1 MRMRVATWNINSV
14 RLRLPLVL
22 RFLSE
27 QKPDV
32 LCLQE
37 LKAREAAVPREEIAA
52 AGYAWTAI
60 RGEPGYNGVLTASR
74 IPIRASGHHDF
85 CGRGDARH
93 VEVELENG
101 IRIANYYVPAG
112 GDEPDPEANPKFA
125 HKLAF
130 VEEMAEVFR
139 RERGRPTVLVGDLNI
154 APLECD
160 VWSHRQL
167 RNVVSHTEPEITRL
181 ETAMQAGAWTD
192 AVRERIPPPE
202 RLYSWWSYRA
212 RDWSASD
219 RGRRLDHI
227 WVSPELHGAVRD
239 ARILRDVRGWER
251 PSDHAP
257 VVAELQ
263 L

>member
-1 MRMRVATWNINSV
+1 MRVRIATWNINSV

-22 RFLSE
+22 RLLAE
-27 QKPDV
+27 AEPDV

-37 LKAREAAVPREEIAA
+37 IKAPADAVPLPALAA
-52 AGYAWTAI
+52 AGYAWSVL
-60 RGEPGYNGVLTASR
+60 RGEPGYNGVLTVAR
-74 IPIRASGHHDF
+74 IPLRDAGHHDF
-85 CGRGDARH
+85 CRRGDARH
-93 VEVELENG
+93 VVAELENG
-101 IRIANYYVPAG
+101 VRLANFYVPAG
-112 GDEPDPEANPKFA
+112 GDRPDPGTNAKFA

-130 VEEMAEVFR
+130 LEEMADRFR
-139 RERGRPTVLVGDLNI
+139 GERGRPAILVGDLNI

-167 RNVVSHTEPEITRL
+167 RSVVSHTEPEITRL
-181 ETAMQAGAWTD
+181 AAAMAAGGWTD
-192 AVRERIPPPE
+192 VVRQCLPPPQ

-227 WVSPELHGAVRD
+227 WASPETRTGCRS
-239 ARILRDVRGWER
+239 ARILRAARGWER

-257 VVAELQ
+257 VLAEFEW
-263 L
+263 

>member
-1 MRMRVATWNINSV
+1 MRVKVATWNINSV

-22 RFLSE
+22 RFLAEE
-27 QKPDV
+27 QPDL

-37 LKAREAAVPREEIAA
+37 IKAPAEAVPRDAFA
-52 AGYAWTAI
+52 SAGYPWAVM
-60 RGEPGYNGVLTASR
+60 RGEPGYNGVLTISR
-74 IPIRASGHHDF
+74 IPIRDAGFHDY
-85 CGRGDARH
+85 CRRGDARH
-93 VEVELENG
+93 VVAELKNG
-101 IRIANYYVPAG
+101 VRIANFYVPAG
-112 GDEPDPEANPKFA
+112 GDQPDPDTNPKFA

-130 VEEMAEVFR
+130 VEEMADSFR
-139 RERGRPTVLVGDLNI
+139 KQLGQPTILVGDLNI

-181 ETAMQAGAWTD
+181 QRAMEAGSWTD
-192 AVRERIPPPE
+192 VVRERIPPPE

-227 WVSPELHGAVRD
+227 WVSPELRDGILGARV
-239 ARILRDVRGWER
+239 LREARGWDR

-257 VVAELQ
+257 VMAELQ